1 MINNEKYSSVSST
14 QTIDHITL
22 PNRIVFPPWHV
33 NYANTDGTVSDKLMK
48 FYTAFADGGC
58 GLILTGAAAV
68 SYDSIAFDRVMR
80 IDHDG
85 CVPGLKRLFSG
96 ISRRGSI
103 PGIQLIHYGR
113 QAASS
118 VTGYELLA
126 PSAIP
131 CPVMSRF
138 DPAYKVREMTLD
150 DIRRVRSDF
159 IDAAVRAADGGAGVV
174 EVHAAH
180 GYLLN
185 EFLSP
190 YSNHRS
196 DEYGGTPYNR
206 ARLTTEIIEGIR
218 DEISRIAISVRVSGD
233 EFVDGGLTPPDF
245 EEITPLLEDAGM
257 DMLNV
262 SAGVYGSMERIVPP
276 PSLGEMPH
284 VGIAA
289 ELKRFATVPVCA
301 VGSIFSIDQAESI
314 ISSGKSDLV
323 AMGRAQVADPEI
335 VKKSL
340 AGHESDTRECTR
352 CNECTFWTT
361 GDPQMYCSVNPAL
374 KKRGGGRAK
383 DEVYELYRAI
393 TEIDV
398 FSPPRS
404 YVEELLKVLCDTLG
418 YRFGTVI
425 EVDDHGKG
433 WLIASHNAPED
444 YIEEVH
450 RVKAPVL
457 SSPSGEAIE
466 LCRIVVVHN
475 PLSDPRLAPW
485 YEITRLHNLETIV
498 WMPLLGRG
506 RVFGTYVFYDTRIRD
521 TSEEELQLL
530 EKVRVMISIALN
542 SNQHLDQLSQKTS
555 EPGNILAGIL

>member
-1 MINNEKYSSVSST
+1 
-14 QTIDHITL
+14 
-22 PNRIVFPPWHV
+22 
-33 NYANTDGTVSDKLMK
+33 
-48 FYTAFADGGC
+48 
-58 GLILTGAAAV
+58 
-68 SYDSIAFDRVMR
+68 
-80 IDHDG
+80 
-85 CVPGLKRLFSG
+85 
-96 ISRRGSI
+96 
-103 PGIQLIHYGR
+103 LIHYGR

-118 VTGYELLA
+118 VTGYDLLA

-131 CPVMSRF
+131 CPVMSRL
-138 DPAYKVREMTLD
+138 DPAYKVREMTPD

-196 DEYGGTPYNR
+196 DGYGGDPYNR

-245 EEITPLLEDAGM
+245 EEIIPLFEDAGM

-262 SAGVYGSMERIVPP
+262 SAGVYESMERIVPP

-284 VGIAA
+284 IGIAA

-340 AGHESDTRECTR
+340 AGQGSDIRECTR
-352 CNECTFWTT
+352 CDECTFWTT

-374 KKRGGGRAK
+374 KKRGEARAA
-383 DEVYELYRAI
+383 DELYELYRAI
-393 TEIDV
+393 TGIDI
-398 FSPPRS
+398 FSPPRI
-404 YVEELLKVLCDTLG
+404 YVEELLKVLCDNLR

-433 WLIASHNAPED
+433 WLIASYNAPED

-450 RVKAPVL
+450 QVKAPVL

-466 LCRIVVVHN
+466 LRKIVVVHN
-475 PLSDPRLAPW
+475 PISDPRLAPW
-485 YEITRLHNLETIV
+485 YDIVRSYNLKTVI
-498 WMPLLGRG
+498 WMPLFGRN

-530 EKVRVMISIALN
+530 EKIRVMISIALT
-542 SNQHLDQLSQKTS
+542 SNQYLYQLSQKTR
-555 EPGNILAGIL
+555 EFEGDIL

>member
-1 MINNEKYSSVSST
+1 MINNGKYPSVSST
-14 QTIDHITL
+14 QTLNHITL

-159 IDAAVRAADGGAGVV
+159 IDAAVRAA
-174 EVHAAH
+174 
-180 GYLLN
+180 
-185 EFLSP
+185 
-190 YSNHRS
+190 
-196 DEYGGTPYNR
+196 
-206 ARLTTEIIEGIR
+206 EIIEGIR

-245 EEITPLLEDAGM
+245 EEIIPLFEDAGM